1 MTDIDITIIGGGVVG
16 LALAYELSAFSPV
29 LLEAQSALGQGISSR
44 NSEVIH
50 AGIYYP
56 SDFLK
61 TSLCIEGSRL
71 LYRFCQKHDVPHRR
85 IGKLI
90 AAGSDQEIPSIEKL
104 FLQGQANGVSGL
116 QLLDR
121 HEIKK
126 IEPNLKA
133 AAALFSPNTGIL
145 DSHQLMR
152 RLELCAKGDI
162 LCNSAVTAIE
172 PKPGRFLCSVND
184 EYQFSSRIVINAAG
198 LRAAEVAALAG
209 IDRYRIYPVKGEY
222 FRLKSS
228 KSTICS
234 HLIYPS
240 PEQNL
245 AGLGIH
251 LTKDLSGA
259 VRLGPNTVYEENYLV
274 DPTHAAQFAA
284 GIQKLLPIEKSDLQ
298 PDMAGLR
305 PKLSAPGEPAR
316 DFIIKHEP
324 EGMLSLIGIE
334 SPGLTSCLA
343 IAKYVKN
350 LMLQDGLLSA
360 G

>member
-29 LLEAQSALGQGISSR
+29 LLEAENSLGRGISSR

-61 TSLCIEGSRL
+61 TSLCIEGNRL
-71 LYRFCQKHDVPHRR
+71 LYGFCQKHDLPHRR

-90 AAGSDQEIPSIEKL
+90 AAGSETEIPSLEKL
-104 FLQGQANGVSGL
+104 FKQGQINGVEGL

-126 IEPNLKA
+126 IEPNLRA
-133 AAALFSPNTGIL
+133 AAALFSPNTGIV

-152 RLELCAKGDI
+152 RLELCADGDI
-162 LCNSAVTAIE
+162 LCNSTVTAIE
-172 PKPGRFLCSVND
+172 PKPGRFICTVND
-184 EYQFSSRIVINAAG
+184 EYQFCSRIIITAAG

-209 IDRYRIYPVKGEY
+209 IDSYRIYPVKGEY
-222 FRLKSS
+222 FRLKAS
-228 KSTICS
+228 KSNICS

-259 VRLGPNTVYEENYLV
+259 VRLGPNTVYQNNYDV
-274 DPTHAAQFAA
+274 DPAHAKEFAA
-284 GIQKLLPIEKSDLQ
+284 GIQKLLPIDERDLQ

-305 PKLSAPGEPAR
+305 PKLNAPGEPAR
-316 DFIIKHEP
+316 DFIIRHEL
-324 EGMLSLIGIE
+324 EGMLNLIGIE

-343 IAKYVKN
+343 IAKYVKK